1 MEMRAG
7 GGHLGR
13 ATRERLDW
21 LAGLCLLSWR
31 EEQILALL
39 IGPDGDEPARR
50 WWSPQ
55 ALAERMGASAGEH
68 AGHASLSPGDETVVA
83 AALAAGAP
91 LTEWGLVRS
100 DGARVTVN
108 LRIARFLLG

>member
-1 MEMRAG
+1 MEMRADGVG
-7 GGHLGR
+7 GGGR
-13 ATRERLDW
+13 MGAATRERLDF

-39 IGPDGDEPARR
+39 SGLDESEPPRR
-50 WWSPQ
+50 WWSAR
-55 ALAERMGASAGEH
+55 ALAERLAADARER
-68 AGHASLSPGDETVVA
+68 AADETVVA
-83 AALAAGAP
+83 AALAPGAA

-108 LRIARFLLG
+108 ARIAQFLLG